1 MDRIF
6 TAHGPQQAE
15 ALLLK
20 NVLADVRLSAAKPQ
34 LLAKPLL
41 VVVPSSELRLSL
53 ILRLAAA
60 GATLGVE
67 VQTLHSVALQLHRNA
82 GNDTTSRSLLSEV
95 LARRAI
101 EQQPGLCSSFQPL
114 ADGLGLVASTVRD
127 LLSSGWAAD
136 AGVAAGVE
144 SGAGAMEGPSV
155 GAGAGAGAVSTQ
167 TEETLAAA
175 SQTAKLMQLHG
186 VRRPGD
192 LQAQAA
198 QLVNEHLHARAVW
211 VHGFADVTGQSKTL
225 IQALWNWGANLIV
238 DLPPDP
244 AFDGEDRGGRF
255 ARRFVRKIC
264 NVELGEVNIPP
275 TEVKRNFFHTSGTA
289 DEVREVV
296 HRIRVLLADSHSN
309 SHSNS
314 SGRCNK
320 NSPERIGVVVRNF
333 ATYAADVRYWFEELG
348 VPFRSGS
355 APAGSFPDNRRMQAA
370 IEVLQRGAEA
380 SVDRWLDALSRSAK
394 GQTLASK
401 AEDFRIA
408 MRTLGVAHLQQAAK
422 LQAAKIAGDSGI
434 YRLPVRTKVSEESA
448 EVEVG
453 AEQETRSIRSKTR
466 YLTIA
471 QLTLDIGLL
480 QQTLERQQAWPC
492 QAPLA
497 EHAEYA
503 RLAFEKDFGW
513 RANDDWVH
521 LLTSLAELDGPEQEY
536 SREEFMVL
544 LSRSAKDFGGEN
556 AEANAGGVAI
566 LDFTQARARTFD
578 HLFILGLNRG
588 VVPRSINDDSV
599 LPDSQRAKLQF
610 LLPDLQQKSQAHD
623 EERYLFAQL
632 CASAPNLT
640 LSWLRADDD
649 GKELA
654 PSPYLQRIWLAGRAG
669 EAEELAFAVPRLRSA
684 LFNNQQQPLNRK
696 EAPQYFALR
705 GERGNWRQ
713 LLALDHSATR
723 HAVLDEYE
731 PDYAVPAQREIAKTV
746 GPYLGWIGAR
756 KTSPERVFV
765 TRLEAIAR
773 CPWRTLLASRLRL
786 EPIADPMHD
795 LPSTDALMVG
805 NVVHEAL
812 ELLIKDQGS
821 EVPRPK
827 PSAVQEALAASA
839 LKVALGEELRL
850 QGMIDALAAQAEPF
864 LQRAVNFEWPQPD
877 FVLPVEGC
885 EVTETTTV
893 NWNDLS
899 FELSFRADRVD
910 SGETGLI
917 YTDYKASKPLTSAKG
932 DATRAANHLKEVQQ
946 GTRLQATAYATSSTG
961 AVGRYLFL
969 NVADDLE
976 RRLAEICVVGSDAG
990 FGDSFSQTC
999 GVLYQSLMLGVATP
1013 RFETADGKKN
1023 KTCDY
1028 CDVADACLVNDS
1040 GNRRRLVAAVENLS
1054 MSRCHATIEDSTK
1067 AALSGAELNLTDLWH
1082 LNDKPNPW
1090 QVEEES

>member
-1 MDRIF
+1 VDRIF

-15 ALLLK
+15 QLLLSQ
-20 NVLADVRLSAAKPQ
+20 VLADVRHSATQPH

-60 GATLGVE
+60 GAALGVE

-114 ADGLGLVASTVRD
+114 ADGLGLVASTLRD
-127 LLSSGWAAD
+127 LLSAGWVGD
-136 AGVAAGVE
+136 VGVD
-144 SGAGAMEGPSV
+144 V
-155 GAGAGAGAVSTQ
+155 GDVSIQ
-167 TEETLAAA
+167 SKETLAAA
-175 SQTAKLMQLHG
+175 TQTAELMRLHR

-198 QLVNEHLHARAVW
+198 QLVNDHLHARAVW
-211 VHGFADVTGQSKTL
+211 IHGFADVTGQSKSL
-225 IQALWNWGANLIV
+225 IQALWDWGANMIV

-255 ARRFVRKIC
+255 VRRFVRKIC
-264 NVELGEVNIPP
+264 NADLGKLSIPP
-275 TEVKRNFFHTSGTA
+275 TEARREFFHTSGTS
-289 DEVREVV
+289 DEVREVA
-296 HRIRVLLADSHSN
+296 HRIRALLADTSAGSGARSN
-309 SHSNS
+309 AGSN
-314 SGRCNK
+314 GGGK
-320 NSPERIGVVVRNF
+320 ISPERIGVIVRNF

-348 VPFRSGS
+348 VPFRSAS
-355 APAGSFPDNRRMQAA
+355 APAGSFPDHRRMQAA

-380 SVDRWLDALSRSAK
+380 SVDRWLDALSRSAQ

-401 AEDFRIA
+401 VEDFRIA
-408 MRTLGVAHLQQAAK
+408 MRTLGVAHLEQAAK
-422 LQAAKIAGDSGI
+422 LDAAKIAGERGV
-434 YRLPVRTKVSEESA
+434 YRLPVRTKVSEESP
-448 EVEVG
+448 EVEAG
-453 AEQETRSIRSKTR
+453 AEQETRSVRSKTR
-466 YLTIA
+466 FLTIA

-480 QQTLERQQAWPC
+480 QQTLERHQAWPA

-521 LLTSLAELDGPEQEY
+521 LLTSLAELDGAEQEY
-536 SREEFMVL
+536 SRAEFMIL
-544 LSRSAKDFGGEN
+544 LSRSAKDFGIES

-578 HLFILGLNRG
+578 HLFLLGLNRG
-588 VVPRSINDDSV
+588 AVPRSITDDPV
-599 LPDSQRAKLQF
+599 LPDRQRGKLQK
-610 LLPDLQQKSQAHD
+610 LIPDLQQKGQAHD

-632 CASAPNLT
+632 CASAPKLT

-654 PSPYLQRIWLAGRAG
+654 PSPYLQRIWLADRAG
-669 EAEELAFAVPRLRSA
+669 ESEKQAFAVPRLRSA
-684 LFNNQQQPLNRK
+684 LFSNQQQPLNRK
-696 EAPQYFALR
+696 EAAQYFALR
-705 GERGNWRQ
+705 GERSSWRQ
-713 LLALDHSATR
+713 LLESETSATR

-731 PDYAVPAQREIAKTV
+731 PDYSMPEQREIAKLA

-756 KTSPERVFV
+756 KNAPERVFV

-786 EPIADPMHD
+786 EPVADPMHD

-827 PSAVQEALAASA
+827 PSAVQQALAASA

-850 QGMIDALAAQAEPF
+850 QGMIDALAAQAKPF
-864 LQRAVNFEWPQPD
+864 LQRAVNFEWPEPD

-885 EVTETTTV
+885 EVTEATTV

-917 YTDYKASKPLTSAKG
+917 YTDYKASKPLTVAKG
-932 DATRAANHLKEVQQ
+932 DATRAANHLKDLQR

-976 RRLAEICVVGSDAG
+976 RRLAEICVTNSDPG
-990 FGDSFSQTC
+990 FSESFSQTC
-999 GVLYQSLMLGVATP
+999 GVLYQSLMLGVAAP

-1040 GNRRRLVAAVENLS
+1040 GNRRRLVASIEKLS
-1054 MSRCHATIEDSTK
+1054 MSRCHAPNEDR
-1067 AALSGAELNLTDLWH
+1067 AAAELSVAELNLTDLWH
-1082 LNDKPNPW
+1082 LNEQANPW
-1090 QVEEES
+1090 DVEETS